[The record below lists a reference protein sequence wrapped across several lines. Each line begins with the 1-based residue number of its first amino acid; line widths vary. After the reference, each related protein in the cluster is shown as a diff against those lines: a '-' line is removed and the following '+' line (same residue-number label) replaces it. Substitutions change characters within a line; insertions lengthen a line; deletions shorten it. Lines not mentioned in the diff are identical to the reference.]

1 MDKYHSILIYM
12 STGNIIINIIA
23 WEWIKINQIE
33 IVLNLLIQDITSIPL
48 GIVYVCIL
56 LTIFFL
62 KLYIFFQISKTEDVK
77 MISRQNDSKSKVKMK
92 CSSGLKLVSRD
103 GAFNL
108 IKICLEQKNF
118 IYSISNIYY

>member
-23 WEWIKINQIE
+23 WEWIKMNQIE

-56 LTIFFL
+56 LTIFF
-62 KLYIFFQISKTEDVK
+62 F
-77 MISRQNDSKSKVKMK
+77 KSFTFSFKFP
-92 CSSGLKLVSRD
+92 RP
-103 GAFNL
+103 
-108 IKICLEQKNF
+108 KNKR
-118 IYSISNIYY
+118 